1 MRLKLVTTTSIIA
14 LSLFGAANAAE
25 INQDGANKLRDS
37 LTKVLPDDFAKS
49 GFLTVNPA
57 GSRYEII
64 YDFAK
69 LLSKVD
75 TTKVVVNGLTPW
87 SVFATPLDNGLWNL
101 EGNNS
106 FNISGN
112 LKGPD
117 DKATDFTYSIASM
130 VYDGVFDPVIAYLRS
145 GNFKATDIRVTSKSD
160 MDQVDATFAGMD
172 YRLDSTDS
180 ASGNGRLDFKANG
193 SLSALS
199 ETVTSP
205 QMPPVNIKADSIDVN
220 ADVASLPAK
229 EIRDIVFFILEHMD
243 EKELS
248 KEDGEKLKSVLK
260 ASFPLFSSLNESITA
275 NNLTVG
281 TAAGNGGA
289 KAFGYNFSIAGP
301 SDAVRFAF
309 GMNAADVTLDSPVV
323 PASYHA
329 FLPKSIDMQIAVPD
343 MDFAAFGDEFM
354 KIDFS
359 AGSNSEESGKQAA
372 EKLFHD
378 GMLVVDLPKFT
389 AVSDVYDIDVT
400 GKLLGRIDTQKDYSV
415 QASVLARDLDK
426 SIAAIQELAKSD
438 PNLQQVSFGMM
449 MAKGFAKT
457 DPDGRSRWDIS
468 VAGDGSVAVNGQ
480 QIKGPD
486 AEEPD
491 QSEDQDQGQEPDQEQ
506 DQGQEPVQ
514 PQ

>member
-1 MRLKLVTTTSIIA
+1 
-14 LSLFGAANAAE
+14 
-25 INQDGANKLRDS
+25 
-37 LTKVLPDDFAKS
+37 
-49 GFLTVNPA
+49 
-57 GSRYEII
+57 
-64 YDFAK
+64 
-69 LLSKVD
+69 
-75 TTKVVVNGLTPW
+75 
-87 SVFATPLDNGLWNL
+87 
-101 EGNNS
+101 
-106 FNISGN
+106 
-112 LKGPD
+112 
-117 DKATDFTYSIASM
+117 
-130 VYDGVFDPVIAYLRS
+130 
-145 GNFKATDIRVTSKSD
+145 
-160 MDQVDATFAGMD
+160 
-172 YRLDSTDS
+172 
-180 ASGNGRLDFKANG
+180 
-193 SLSALS
+193 
-199 ETVTSP
+199 
-205 QMPPVNIKADSIDVN
+205 
-220 ADVASLPAK
+220 
-229 EIRDIVFFILEHMD
+229 
-243 EKELS
+243 
-248 KEDGEKLKSVLK
+248 
-260 ASFPLFSSLNESITA
+260 
-275 NNLTVG
+275 
-281 TAAGNGGA
+281 
-289 KAFGYNFSIAGP
+289 
-301 SDAVRFAF
+301 
-309 GMNAADVTLDSPVV
+309 
-323 PASYHA
+323 
-329 FLPKSIDMQIAVPD
+329 MQIAVPD

>member
-1 MRLKLVTTTSIIA
+1 MRLKLVTATSLVA
-14 LSLFGAANAAE
+14 LSLFGAAHGAE

-37 LTKVLPDDFAKS
+37 LTGILPEDFAKS
-49 GFLTVNPA
+49 GFVTVNPA
-57 GSRYEII
+57 GNRYEVI

-69 LLSKVD
+69 LLSKMD
-75 TTKVVVNGLTPW
+75 ASKFVVNGLTPW
-87 SVFATPLDNGLWNL
+87 SVFATPLDSGLWNL

-112 LKGPD
+112 FKGPD

-130 VYDGVFDPVIAYLRS
+130 VYDGVFDPAIAYLRS
-145 GNFKATDIRVTSKSD
+145 GNFKASDIRVTSKSD
-160 MDQVDATFAGMD
+160 MDQVEATFAGMN

-193 SLSALS
+193 SLSSLS

-205 QMPPVNIKADSIDVN
+205 QMPPVSIKADSIDFN

-229 EIRDIVFFILEHMD
+229 EIRDIVFFVLDHVD

-260 ASFPLFSSLNESITA
+260 ASFPLFSSINETITA

-281 TAAGNGGA
+281 TAAGSGGA
-289 KAFGYNFSIAGP
+289 KAFGYNFSVDGP

-309 GMNAADVTLDSPVV
+309 GMSGQEITLDSPVV
-323 PASYHA
+323 PASYNA

-359 AGSNSEESGKQAA
+359 SGANSEESGRQAA

-378 GMLVVDLPKFT
+378 GVVVVDLPKFT

-400 GKLLGRIDTQKDYSV
+400 AKLQGRVDTQKDYSV

-457 DPDGRSRWDIS
+457 DPDGRARWDIS
-468 VAGDGSVAVNGQ
+468 VAGDGSVAINGQ

-486 AEEPD
+486 AVEPD
-491 QSEDQDQGQEPDQEQ
+491 QGEDQDQGQEPEQEQ
-506 DQGQEPVQ
+506 EPDQGQAQ